1 MGVVRGLGESLK
13 EGFGKIDD
21 RIYNRTNE
29 ASKYHHARATRAEDK
44 FKELEDDTKE
54 GIGLL
59 YSFFAGEQNPYEK
72 AAMVFTKYG
81 GTLEGAKQAA
91 EDGRLAEA
99 MSTEQVDFSSFFD
112 FSAGGFDPKSPLTRE
127 QVISQQVGT
136 FSYKPNEVVDM
147 SPTTGLA
154 NYIFGDV
161 NKRILNDV
169 SQSLKA
175 RGFDTNEPIA
185 AELFTPATYSDSGRT
200 AMNAVNIAKQNRRIV
215 DNLHVGAQT
224 AGEIARTEQ
233 IKKQTESLQKK
244 IDGSDPLVKA
254 QINKITSDIA
264 LNGERTAKLILENR
278 VLNQYG
284 AQEMSLTLDVL
295 RAQVEGSGRWGASD
309 WEGFDVQF
317 AVKISDLSEQL
328 AIAKQDPNA
337 PAGLIQGLTNN
348 LLAVEQS
355 RLRITDKLGPT
366 RAADIVSKSS
376 APALWNNH
384 LTDAL
389 QQAGLGGKITTDLEG
404 RITSMQEGNEF
415 DFALAKEDA
424 LKTFAA
430 KYNLH
435 PATATLVNARKAGI
449 TKRVNELVEGKLD
462 VVQRIR
468 TEIKDQN
475 GKGTGIYED
484 TFDEKGVGVSEAKK
498 AVTRGRG
505 NVAAGQAI
513 QQQTQV
519 KNFYDPKEYDTS
531 DGFIPDREI
540 IKGHI
545 YKLRYSDIL
554 AMGSKGEKTLT
565 DLDQTRHNDT
575 ANRIVYAV
583 WGGGST
589 NRHNWHFDLRKI
601 RGKAVR

>member
-1 MGVVRGLGESLK
+1 MMY
-13 EGFGKIDD
+13 FD
-21 RIYNRTNE
+21 
-29 ASKYHHARATRAEDK
+29 
-44 FKELEDDTKE
+44 
-54 GIGLL
+54 L
-59 YSFFAGEQNPYEK
+59 YLPY
-72 AAMVFTKYG
+72 
-81 GTLEGAKQAA
+81 
-91 EDGRLAEA
+91 
-99 MSTEQVDFSSFFD
+99 
-112 FSAGGFDPKSPLTRE
+112 
-127 QVISQQVGT
+127 
-136 FSYKPNEVVDM
+136 
-147 SPTTGLA
+147 
-154 NYIFGDV
+154 
-161 NKRILNDV
+161 
-169 SQSLKA
+169 
-175 RGFDTNEPIA
+175 
-185 AELFTPATYSDSGRT
+185 
-200 AMNAVNIAKQNRRIV
+200 
-215 DNLHVGAQT
+215 
-224 AGEIARTEQ
+224 
-233 IKKQTESLQKK
+233 
-244 IDGSDPLVKA
+244 
-254 QINKITSDIA
+254 
-264 LNGERTAKLILENR
+264 
-278 VLNQYG
+278 
-284 AQEMSLTLDVL
+284 
-295 RAQVEGSGRWGASD
+295 
-309 WEGFDVQF
+309 
-317 AVKISDLSEQL
+317 AVKISDLNEQL

-545 YKLRYSDIL
+545 YKLRYADIL